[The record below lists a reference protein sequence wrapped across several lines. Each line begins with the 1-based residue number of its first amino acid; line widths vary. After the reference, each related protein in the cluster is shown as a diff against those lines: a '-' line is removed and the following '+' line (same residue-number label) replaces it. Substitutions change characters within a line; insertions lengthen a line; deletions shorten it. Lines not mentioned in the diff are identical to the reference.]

1 MTNVPDRIREF
12 WKDVYVLFDK
22 NFLMDVSKQ
31 ESWEQYW
38 LDACEII
45 KKYEEIPSIIDLL
58 SVISEMISKFAA
70 GRKKDGA
77 DQ

>member
-12 WKDVYVLFDK
+12 WKDVYILFDRH
-22 NFLMDVSKQ
+22 FLMDVSDSK
-31 ESWEQYW
+31 SWEDYW
-38 LDACEII
+38 MDACEII

-58 SVISEMISKFAA
+58 SVVAEMISKFAA